1 LPNGDLQAGFSLSS
15 ERSFQNLKGEQNGV
29 PSKSSGPPPQ
39 VDKAPGEVAFDTGE
53 ILMGELEN
61 CSDWGVKTKTI
72 QICDCHSILPC

>member
-1 LPNGDLQAGFSLSS
+1 
-15 ERSFQNLKGEQNGV
+15 V

-61 CSDWGVKTKTI
+61 CSDWGVKTRTI
-72 QICDCHSILPC
+72 QIGDCHSILPC